1 MTTEFIRHASLH
13 RLRSGFSLG
22 VAFPCVFVDGLYEI
36 VEAVLTLLGPFGVMF
51 AYDFGRIAQ
60 HVRNF
65 LEGRADANEV
75 RCKCVP
81 KSVRMAIG
89 DALFPEHRAEG
100 LRDLRDLGLRL
111 GFYVPK
117 YVRAILVST
126 ARSRECVDSLDKFVG
141 DQQIHQFMVLGRPDE
156 DPPATFLERYS
167 VAA

>member
-22 VAFPCVFVDGLYEI
+22 VAFPCVFVHGLYEI
-36 VEAVLTLLGPFGVMF
+36 VEAVLTLLRPLGVML

-89 DALFPEHRAEG
+89 DA
-100 LRDLRDLGLRL
+100 
-111 GFYVPK
+111 
-117 YVRAILVST
+117 
-126 ARSRECVDSLDKFVG
+126 
-141 DQQIHQFMVLGRPDE
+141 
-156 DPPATFLERYS
+156 
-167 VAA
+167 